1 MENRR
6 SALRR
11 QALSRRASLSPDC
24 CLEWSQ
30 LVQARAL
37 ELPEYLGAESVVLYW
52 PVQNEVDT
60 LRIRDQAFREGKKL
74 FYPKL
79 DVPGGPAFARVLSVA
94 DFRPGRLGIAEPTGE
109 LLTEPAEHGRLI
121 VFVPGLLFDREG
133 HRLGRGGGWYDRALQ
148 KLAGRSVFVGLAYDF
163 QIVEGLP
170 AASWDRKVHRIVTQ
184 SQVIDCG
191 KGRSV

>member
-11 QALSRRASLSPDC
+11 QALSQRASLSPDR
-24 CLEWSQ
+24 CLEWSR
-30 LVQARAL
+30 LAQARAL
-37 ELPEYLGAESVVLYW
+37 ELPEFLGADSVALYW

-60 LRIRDQAFREGKKL
+60 SRLRDQALRERKKV

-79 DVPGGPAFARVLSVA
+79 DASRGPAFAQVLSAA
-94 DFRPGRLGIAEPTGE
+94 DLRPGLFGIPEPTGE
-109 LLTEPAEHGRLI
+109 LLTAPAERGRLI

-148 KLAGRSVFVGLAYDF
+148 RLAQCAVFVGLAYDF

-170 AASWDRKVHRIVTQ
+170 TASWDRKVHRIVTQ
-184 SQVIDCG
+184 SQIIDCG
-191 KGRSV
+191 KGRSA